1 MTAATGARAR
11 NVSMRR
17 ADAGRENMMLTKT
30 RTICC
35 VALLS
40 VAALAADNKREFK
53 YTVGSGASINVTNQ
67 FGTVNLKPSSGN
79 QVIIVATPHSNKV
92 EADCCQS
99 GNRIEVRTHF
109 LDKASDDD
117 GKIDYEIQVPNGATV
132 SAQVA
137 SGSIL
142 AERLNGDV
150 TLRGDSASLEAREI
164 SNAHVH
170 AHTVSGPITLANIS
184 SGHVEVGTGSG
195 KVTMNDVTGPS
206 VTVNTTSSGIAY
218 DGDFGNGGAYQFSS
232 HSGPIDVTL
241 PSSSS
246 VDVRAESV
254 NGSVQ
259 NDLPLQKK
267 THSDFKPQA
276 GKSFQG
282 FTNSGSSSV
291 QLHSFSGT
299 IRVKKR

>member
-1 MTAATGARAR
+1 
-11 NVSMRR
+11 
-17 ADAGRENMMLTKT
+17 MMLTKT
-30 RTICC
+30 KTTICC
-35 VALLS
+35 IALFS
-40 VAALAADNKREFK
+40 AAAIAADNRKEFK
-53 YTVGSGASINVTNQ
+53 YTVGSDASINVVNQ
-67 FGTVNLKPSSGN
+67 FGTVTLKPSSGN
-79 QVIIVATPHSNKV
+79 QVLIVANAHSNKV
-92 EADCCQS
+92 EADCSQS
-99 GNRIEVRTHF
+99 GNRIDVRTHF
-109 LDKASDDD
+109 LEKANDDE

-137 SGSIL
+137 SGSVR

-150 TLRGDSASLEAREI
+150 TLRGDSASLEARDI

-195 KVTMNDVTGPS
+195 KVTLNNVTGPS
-206 VTVNTTSSGIAY
+206 VTVNTTSSAIAY

-232 HSGPIDVTL
+232 HSGPIDVSL
-241 PSSSS
+241 PSSAS
-246 VDVRAESV
+246 VEVKAESV

-259 NDLPLQKK
+259 NDFPLQKK
-267 THSDFKPQA
+267 THSDFTPQA
-276 GKSFQG
+276 GRSFQG
-282 FTNSGSSSV
+282 FANSGSSSV

>member
-1 MTAATGARAR
+1 MQGEKKMKIT
-11 NVSMRR
+11 N
-17 ADAGRENMMLTKT
+17 TKK
-30 RTICC
+30 TICC

-40 VAALAADNKREFK
+40 IAAFAADNRKEFK
-53 YTVGSGASINVTNQ
+53 YTVGNGASINVVNQ
-67 FGTVNLKPSSGN
+67 FGSVTLRPSTGN
-79 QVIIVATPHSNKV
+79 QVIVVANPHSSKV
-92 EADCCQS
+92 EADSSQS
-99 GNRIEVRTHF
+99 GDRIEVRTHF
-109 LDKASDDD
+109 LEKANDDD

-137 SGSIL
+137 SGSIR
-142 AERLNGDV
+142 AEHLNGDV
-150 TLRGDSASLEAREI
+150 TLRGDSASLEARDI

-195 KVTMNDVTGPS
+195 KVTLNNVTGPS
-206 VTVNTTSSGIAY
+206 VTVNTTSSPIAY
-218 DGDFGNGGAYQFSS
+218 DGDFGNAGAYQFSS
-232 HSGPIDVTL
+232 HSGPIDVSL

-246 VDVRAESV
+246 VEVKAESV

-259 NDLPLQKK
+259 NDFPLQKK
-267 THSDFKPQA
+267 THSDFTPQA

-282 FTNSGSSSV
+282 FANSGSSSV